1 VAGYKIVAL
10 DERMF
15 HTFSVALAA
24 ILSLFCIVGAGIFFR
39 RTGRLT
45 HEAEQPLLRLTVD
58 LLLPCL
64 IFDRVL
70 KTDAFVTDPQNLWL
84 PPLLSFGLVAVG
96 ILVGLG
102 IALLPTKQNG
112 LVTWKQRRTFAGCL
126 GNYNYGFIPIPL
138 VIAMFPHDDRILG
151 VLFVQ
156 NLGVE
161 IAVWTIVL
169 FTIMGQFDRKSLRHL
184 INGPSIAIVV
194 SVSLNLLGNSPLVPA
209 LFHERIAPCFDFLLM
224 AIRMLGAAGIPLSII
239 LIGAIFAEHFHRD
252 EIKERLST
260 TLKITF
266 WSSLIRLV
274 LMPAIFVFL
283 AIYLPCTQEIKQ
295 VLVIH
300 GAMGSAIFTM
310 ALSKHYGGDPK
321 TAFDTIMS
329 NSLLSVLTMPI
340 WIAVGL
346 TWI

>member
-1 VAGYKIVAL
+1 
-10 DERMF
+10 MF

-24 ILSLFCIVGAGIFFR
+24 ILSLFCIVGAGVYFR
-39 RTGRLT
+39 RTGKLT

-58 LLLPCL
+58 LLMPCL

-70 KTDAFVTDPQNLWL
+70 KTDAFVADPQNLWL
-84 PPLLSFGLVAVG
+84 PPLLSFGFVAVA
-96 ILVGLG
+96 IFAGLLA
-102 IALLPTKQNG
+102 ALLPAKQNG
-112 LVTWKQRRTFAGCL
+112 LENWKQRRTFASCV

-138 VIAMFPHDDRILG
+138 VMVMFHADTPEGARILG

-161 IAVWTIVL
+161 IAVWTIIL
-169 FTIMGQFDRKSLRHL
+169 FTMIGRFDRTSWRHV
-184 INGPSIAIVV
+184 INAPSIAIVV
-194 SVSLNLLGNSPLVPA
+194 SVLLNLLGHSRFVPA
-209 LFHERIAPCFDFLLM
+209 AFHEFVAPCFDFLLL
-224 AIRMLGAAGIPLSII
+224 AIHLLGAASIPLSII
-239 LIGAIFAEHFHRD
+239 VTGMIFAEHFHRD
-252 EIKERLST
+252 EIMKRLSA

-266 WSSLIRLV
+266 WSSLIRLA
-274 LMPAIFVFL
+274 LMPAIFISL
-283 AIYLPCTQEIKQ
+283 AVWLPCTREIKQ

-310 ALSKHYGGDPK
+310 ALAKHYGGDPK

-329 NSLLSVLTMPI
+329 NSLLSVMTMPV

-346 TWI
+346 SWI